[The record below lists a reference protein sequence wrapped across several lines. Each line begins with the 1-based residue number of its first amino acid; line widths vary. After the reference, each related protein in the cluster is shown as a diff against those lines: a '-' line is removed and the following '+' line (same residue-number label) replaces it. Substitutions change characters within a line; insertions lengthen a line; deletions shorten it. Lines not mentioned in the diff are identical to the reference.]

1 MLIARLSSTFEN
13 TGRVILSEWIVLING
28 LKAPTMST
36 VEQFRKAVEETEKAI
51 AQKQKQQQKQKN
63 P

>member
-1 MLIARLSSTFEN
+1 
-13 TGRVILSEWIVLING
+13 
-28 LKAPTMST
+28 MSA
-36 VEQFRKAVEETEKAI
+36 VDQFRKAVEETEKAI